1 MLDHWGAWVIFVYV
15 RNSCAVTT
23 RSQPIK
29 QVIPSLGIVG
39 MVKMLDL
46 IWSPSCSSVKICA
59 RAPTVRKVTL
69 VTVKTSGRA
78 QANGVL

>member
-1 MLDHWGAWVIFVYV
+1 
-15 RNSCAVTT
+15 
-23 RSQPIK
+23 
-29 QVIPSLGIVG
+29 